1 MAITTYTIPAEKIV
15 HNTSVDFSS
24 RFSIINPIH
33 IVQYDNSLPIISVEL
48 KNDNKTYVLPTD
60 IEVWIRW
67 KKQDNTF
74 VRKQALGCNSERN
87 TAYFEIT
94 QQMVMQYGLFKP
106 VVELIIPSVSS
117 DPSVASS
124 GYFSVLVD
132 RNPIQNGDV
141 ESMTEYEDP
150 YGNVCYTKTAI
161 DDMLIEKADKATTL
175 AGYGITDTYTKNEV
189 DKELSAKSDLF
200 LKRTKNLIKLS
211 NIDTIINGLQI
222 TINNNHIKLKGTATS
237 AITSWISTDMKSV
250 TYESGVTYTGSAQ
263 NVIVNQLESGAIQSA
278 TGIRFHYSS
287 GGHMSIGN
295 ADKSISFTP
304 SSNISGDT
312 ARLSWNISAGEYDKE
327 FDLMLEYG
335 STMTTFEPYYVVS
348 NIGNHSVT
356 YNKLNE
362 DIQKEIN
369 SISGKAE
376 SSDLK
381 SKITQFEFIDITTTE
396 KGYYYGSFAHN
407 SESNWECTSVPI
419 PCTEGDIFRFSASM
433 YDIDNHQHTV
443 KCYDSSQKLV
453 GSYCGVIEEGKS
465 AHYNNKIF
473 VVPEG
478 VAYAAFNCWIAMSSV
493 RLKVEKAKPV
503 NDLSTQISN
512 GLFDETPSQILYGKS
527 IYSDGDSIADGAG
540 SNGVSYAHLLRD
552 KYNMTL
558 TDESVGGTTI
568 AVQDGR
574 TDSIYERITSMTG
587 DYDYILFEGGT
598 NDVSLSIRL
607 GEITDGVNAE
617 FDTTTVLGALEGICQ
632 FLNTTYFDAQ
642 KLFIFVNKRVDV
654 TFNKTNETFAKMK
667 EVLKKWGIPYID
679 IGNVTNLG
687 NWNDTVASDYFLADK
702 LHPTLK
708 AYKKFYLPYVEKALT
723 FGGYINT

>member
-1 MAITTYTIPAEKIV
+1 MAITTYTIPTEKIV

-67 KKQDNTF
+67 KKPDNTF

-87 TAYFEIT
+87 TVYFEIT

-106 VVELIIPSVSS
+106 VVELIIPSDSS

-237 AITSWISTDMKSV
+237 AITSWISTDMKPV

-295 ADKSISFTP
+295 TDKSISFTP

-335 STMTTFEPYYVVS
+335 STMTTFEPYYVVT
-348 NIGNHSVT
+348 NIENHSVT

-478 VAYAAFNCWIAMSSV
+478 VAYVAFNCWIAMSGV
-493 RLKVEKAKPV
+493 RLKVEKANPV

-587 DYDYILFEGGT
+587 DYDYVLFEGGT

-687 NWNDTVASDYFLADK
+687 NWNSTVAGDYFLADK

>member
-1 MAITTYTIPAEKIV
+1 MKYERTFWEDSPSSTTPLSAENLNKIESGITEVAE
-15 HNTSVDFSS
+15 S
-24 RFSIINPIH
+24 
-33 IVQYDNSLPIISVEL
+33 
-48 KNDNKTYVLPTD
+48 
-60 IEVWIRW
+60 
-67 KKQDNTF
+67 
-74 VRKQALGCNSERN
+74 
-87 TAYFEIT
+87 IT
-94 QQMVMQYGLFKP
+94 QL
-106 VVELIIPSVSS
+106 ET
-117 DPSVASS
+117 
-124 GYFSVLVD
+124 
-132 RNPIQNGDV
+132 DV
-141 ESMTEYEDP
+141 KS
-150 YGNVCYTKTAI
+150 
-161 DDMLIEKADKATTL
+161 KADKATTL

-189 DKELSAKSDLF
+189 DTALATKPSFDDVYTVEEAEGHFLSADEPSGSVQTQHIVDSAITTAKLSEDVQTSITSKAKASLF
-200 LKRTKNLIKLS
+200 LQQSASQLIKLTD
-211 NIDTIINGLQI
+211 IDTVINGLQI
-222 TINNNHIKLKGTATS
+222 AIKNNHIKLKGTAT
-237 AITSWISTDMKSV
+237 ANITSWISADV
-250 TYESGVTYTGSAQ
+250 RVETYKSGVTYTGSAQ
-263 NVIVNQLESGAIQSA
+263 NVIVNQLESGNAQSA
-278 TGIRFHYSS
+278 IGIRFHYST
-287 GGHMSIGN
+287 GGHMPIGN
-295 ADKSISFTP
+295 TDKSISFTP

-396 KGYYYGSFAHN
+396 TGYYYGLFAHN
-407 SESNWECTSVPI
+407 TEGNWECTATPI
-419 PCTEGDIFRFSASM
+419 PCKEGDIFRFSASM

-465 AHYNNKIF
+465 AHYNDKIF

-478 VAYAAFNCWIAMSSV
+478 VSFIAFNCWIAMGNS
-493 RLKVEKAKPV
+493 LKVEKATPID
-503 NDLSTQISN
+503 DLSTQIAN
-512 GLFDETPSQILYGKS
+512 GLLENSPSNTLYGKT

-574 TDSIYERITSMTG
+574 TDSIYERITSMSG

-598 NDVSLSIRL
+598 NDVSLSINA
-607 GEITDGVNAE
+607 GTITSGFDEE
-617 FDTTTVLGALEGICQ
+617 FDTSTVLGALEGICK
-632 FLNTTYFDAQ
+632 FLNTNYFEAQ
-642 KLFIFVNKRVDV
+642 KLFIFVNSRVDDY
-654 TFNKTNETFAKMK
+654 FWKTKEMFAKMK
-667 EVLKKWGIPYID
+667 EVLNKWAIPYVD
-679 IGNVTNLG
+679 ISSVANLG
-687 NWNDTVASDYFLADK
+687 NWNSTVAGDYFASETDR
-702 LHPTLK
+702 LHPSLK
-708 AYKKFYLPYVEKALT
+708 AYKKFYLPYIEKALLY
-723 FGGYINT
+723 GGYINT

>member
-1 MAITTYTIPAEKIV
+1 MTQYEKLNFVNGSPPELNAATLNHIEDGIAAATEGVTAVEKTVRDNKTETNTALATKADKTEVDTALATKPSFDDVYTVEEADSHFLSADEPSGSVQTQHIVDSAITTAKLSEDV
-15 HNTSVDFSS
+15 QTS
-24 RFSIINPIH
+24 
-33 IVQYDNSLPIISVEL
+33 
-48 KNDNKTYVLPTD
+48 
-60 IEVWIRW
+60 
-67 KKQDNTF
+67 
-74 VRKQALGCNSERN
+74 
-87 TAYFEIT
+87 IT
-94 QQMVMQYGLFKP
+94 SKAK
-106 VVELIIPSVSS
+106 
-117 DPSVASS
+117 AS
-124 GYFSVLVD
+124 
-132 RNPIQNGDV
+132 
-141 ESMTEYEDP
+141 
-150 YGNVCYTKTAI
+150 
-161 DDMLIEKADKATTL
+161 
-175 AGYGITDTYTKNEV
+175 
-189 DKELSAKSDLF
+189 LF
-200 LKRTKNLIKLS
+200 LQQSASQLIKLTD
-211 NIDTIINGLQI
+211 IDTVINGLQI
-222 TINNNHIKLKGTATS
+222 AIKNNHIKLKGTAT
-237 AITSWISTDMKSV
+237 ANITRWISADV
-250 TYESGVTYTGSAQ
+250 RVETYKSGVTYTGSAQ
-263 NVIVNQLESGAIQSA
+263 NVIVNGLESGNAQSA
-278 TGIRFHYSS
+278 IGIRFNYSS
-287 GGHMSIGN
+287 NSHLAISGTDN
-295 ADKSISFTP
+295 SISFTP
-304 SSNISGDT
+304 ESDITGDT
-312 ARLSWNISAGEYDKE
+312 AQLSWNILAGEYDKE
-327 FDLMLEYG
+327 FDLMLEIG
-335 STMTTFEPYYVVS
+335 EEKTAFEPYYVVS

-396 KGYYYGSFAHN
+396 TGYYYGSFAHN

-419 PCTEGDIFRFSASM
+419 PCKMGDIFRFSASM

-478 VAYAAFNCWIAMSSV
+478 VAYVAFNCWIAMSGV
-493 RLKVEKAKPV
+493 RLKVEKANPV

-574 TDSIYERITSMTG
+574 TDSIYERITSMSG

-687 NWNDTVASDYFLADK
+687 NWNSTVAGDYFASETDR
-702 LHPTLK
+702 LHPSLK
-708 AYKKFYLPYVEKALT
+708 AYKKFYLPYIEKALLY
-723 FGGYINT
+723 GGYINT

>member
-1 MAITTYTIPAEKIV
+1 MAISTYIIPAEKIV

-106 VVELIIPSVSS
+106 VVELIIPSDSS

-161 DDMLIEKADKATTL
+161 DDMLIEKADKVTTL

-237 AITSWISTDMKSV
+237 AITSWISTDMKPE

-278 TGIRFHYSS
+278 TGISFHYSS

-335 STMTTFEPYYVVS
+335 STMTTFEPYYVVT
-348 NIGNHSVT
+348 NIENHSVT

-407 SESNWECTSVPI
+407 SESNWECTSVPM

-478 VAYAAFNCWIAMSSV
+478 VAYVAFNCWIAMSSV
-493 RLKVEKAKPV
+493 RLKVEKANPV

-552 KYNMTL
+552 KYNMAL